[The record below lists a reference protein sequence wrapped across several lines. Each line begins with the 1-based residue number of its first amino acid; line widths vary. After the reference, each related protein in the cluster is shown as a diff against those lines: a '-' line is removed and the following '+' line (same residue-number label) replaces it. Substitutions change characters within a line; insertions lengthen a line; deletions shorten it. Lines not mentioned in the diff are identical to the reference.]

1 MRRTLGPRGTGRI
14 QAKGGKR
21 ALCTSSQES
30 CDQMLQSPLP
40 EPASRGVPGRPPLWP
55 PLRTGSPGCA
65 CTEACKAGGHLLMVL
80 CAPFPHLTRE
90 KAQISQSLPC
100 LLPTSVN
107 RCGIKKI
114 KAKDLHS
121 QFNVITGMFLIEEN
135 RLMTC
140 LKSQRG
146 NQYIKCTSV
155 YTYEQTQISLLFA
168 LLYFKDTAIFY
179 KLKICGNPALSDDG

>member
-1 MRRTLGPRGTGRI
+1 MVPEAQEEFRRKVGREHF
-14 QAKGGKR
+14 ALSHLRVVTSCCR
-21 ALCTSSQES
+21 ARCCQSHLLEGHPATPS
-30 CDQMLQSPLP
+30 C
-40 EPASRGVPGRPPLWP
+40 GP

-65 CTEACKAGGHLLMVL
+65 CTEACKGGGHLLLMVL
-80 CAPFPHLTRE
+80 CAPFQHLTRE

-121 QFNVITGMFLIEEN
+121 QFNSITGMFLIEEN
-135 RLMTC
+135 RLMAC
-140 LKSQRG
+140 LKSQRW

-155 YTYEQTQISLLFA
+155 YTYEQTRILLLFA
-168 LLYFKDTAIFY
+168 LLYFRDTAFLY
-179 KLKICGNPALSDDG
+179 KLKIFGNPALSDDG